1 MPKGRTT
8 STSGRV
14 SRKVAKAPLPEKL
27 STRQASRKVAKAQ
40 PESDLD
46 VLADKVCV
54 KVLDRLAN
62 HFAPAPTPTN
72 TLTTPAPVQAEL
84 SNIEL
89 PAPASMAASSLL
101 GELPSSPNEV
111 ALLSAPLG
119 VHVAPEVRQKILQGK
134 FVELHLLLPNKP
146 MDNPKSDVKQ
156 ARPNL
161 SIGEFM
167 TGFHTLAAIRTEKFP
182 LEAPGLLK
190 HAETVHQLHLAFGAE
205 ACRHYDRN
213 FRMAKEFSP
222 LMPWGQTHLELYMM
236 ATSQGLSKNN
246 PTGKFTKSARGQAP
260 NRSPNHYKELRP
272 NTCYTFQ
279 LKGFCDKKNCNY
291 TATHSCYTCHGP
303 HATSACKLASIAG
316 STSAAGAA
324 TNSPATT
331 NSQQSQPFRGARGS
345 KSTRQ

>member
-1 MPKGRTT
+1 MPKGRTK

-27 STRQASRKVAKAQ
+27 STRQVAKAQ

-46 VLADKVCV
+46 VRADKVCV

-89 PAPASMAASSLL
+89 PAPASMATSSL
-101 GELPSSPNEV
+101 
-111 ALLSAPLG
+111 LG
-119 VHVAPEVRQKILQGK
+119 VHVALEVRQKILQGK

-190 HAETVHQLHLAFGAE
+190 HAKTVHQLHLAFGAE

-246 PTGKFTKSARGQAP
+246 PTG
-260 NRSPNHYKELRP
+260 
-272 NTCYTFQ
+272 
-279 LKGFCDKKNCNY
+279 
-291 TATHSCYTCHGP
+291 
-303 HATSACKLASIAG
+303 
-316 STSAAGAA
+316 
-324 TNSPATT
+324 
-331 NSQQSQPFRGARGS
+331 
-345 KSTRQ
+345 